1 MITQRDGWWMP
12 TTDRVGFKY
21 ISAQASDINTILDY
35 CPDRRLCV
43 QAGGNIGIWPAK
55 LSEVFEQ
62 VITAEPDEANFN
74 ALTKNL
80 EGITNITKY
89 NSAFGEAFGSG
100 SIKVNQAGNMGALSV
115 RSGDNFHI
123 IPIDSL
129 NLTDCDLIQLDVEGY
144 ELFALAGA
152 INTIKTYK
160 PTICVELNGLSETY
174 GHKDDDVVGFLRGLG
189 YVKARN
195 IHRDVVFMHHTKTF
209 GPKER
214 KKEPLPEA
222 LL

>member
-21 ISAQASDINTILDY
+21 ISAQASDINTIVNF
-35 CPDRRLCV
+35 CQERRVCI

-74 ALTKNL
+74 ALTKNT

-89 NSAFGEAFGSG
+89 NSAFGKSFGSG

-129 NLTDCDLIQLDVEGY
+129 NLTNCDLIQLDVEGY

-152 INTIKTYK
+152 INTINKYK
-160 PTICVELNGLSETY
+160 PTICIELNGLSQNY
-174 GHKDDDVVGFLRGLG
+174 GHTDEDVVKFLTDIG
-189 YVKARN
+189 YIKMCN
-195 IHRDVVFMHHTKTF
+195 IHRDVVFDHHTKVF
-209 GPKER
+209 GTQKR
-214 KKEPLPEA
+214 KKESLPEA